1 MLEIY
6 IEPQEFLNEETN
18 EIIRVPDAK
27 LQLEHSLISIKKWES
42 KWHKPFLGKAEKTNE
57 ELLDYIRCMSLTS
70 NINPLVFQY
79 LPPHIMVEI
88 INYIKDPMTATWF
101 NTNSIGASKSSMET
115 ITNEIIYYWMIKFGV
130 PFECQKWHIEQLLA
144 LIKTI
149 SIKDAPSKK
158 MSKQEE
164 LAQRK
169 ALNAKRRAQ
178 MKSRG

>member
-6 IEPQEFLNEETN
+6 VEPQEFLNEETN
-18 EIIRVPDAK
+18 EIIRVPGAK
-27 LQLEHSLISIKKWES
+27 LKLEHSLISIKKWES
-42 KWHKPFLGKAEKTNE
+42 KWHKPFLGNGEKTNE

-70 NINPLVFQY
+70 NIDPLVFQY
-79 LPPHIMVEI
+79 LPPHAMVEI
-88 INYIKDPMTATWF
+88 INYIKDPMTASWF
-101 NTNSIGASKSSMET
+101 NTSSIGASNFSMEI

-178 MKSRG
+178 MKSKG